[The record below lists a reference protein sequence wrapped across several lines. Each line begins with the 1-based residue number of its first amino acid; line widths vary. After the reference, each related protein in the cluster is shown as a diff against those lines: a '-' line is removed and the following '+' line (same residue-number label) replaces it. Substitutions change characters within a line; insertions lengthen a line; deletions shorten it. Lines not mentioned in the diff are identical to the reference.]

1 MEQPRARGR
10 TLVVLSAA
18 LVLLA
23 VAAALFLPTRFE
35 DAFVERDDL
44 GTVEVRS
51 GSTTLWGEIRD
62 GDEGRSVLGVL
73 LLPALVA
80 FGAVALDLTRAR
92 RASRMGAAVVLSAFA
107 LLALASVG
115 LFFLPGAGAMLV
127 AALRS

>member
-1 MEQPRARGR
+1 M
-10 TLVVLSAA
+10 
-18 LVLLA
+18 LVLFA
-23 VAAALFLPTRFE
+23 VAGALFLPSGTE
-35 DAFVERDDL
+35 VTETLGGGISER
-44 GTVEVRS
+44 
-51 GSTTLWGEIRD
+51 STTLWGEIRD
-62 GDEGRSVLGVL
+62 GDEDRSVLGVL

-80 FGAVALDLTRAR
+80 LGAVALDLTRVR